1 MKVVGEGLCKSL
13 NRQGIDVLL
22 MGKRLEVHDLV
33 LSRQIVDFGM
43 RSERGFRGSVISLG
57 MVIVG
62 GVEIL
67 DHVLDRLR
75 VVVGEVYDFG
85 G

>member
-1 MKVVGEGLCKSL
+1 
-13 NRQGIDVLL
+13 
-22 MGKRLEVHDLV
+22 
-33 LSRQIVDFGM
+33 M